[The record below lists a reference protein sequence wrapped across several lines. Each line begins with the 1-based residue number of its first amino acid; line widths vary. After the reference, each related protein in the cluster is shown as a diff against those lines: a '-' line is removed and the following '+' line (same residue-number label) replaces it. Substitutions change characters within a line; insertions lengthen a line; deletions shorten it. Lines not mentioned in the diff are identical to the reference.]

1 MSSNDAS
8 RSWAEKHGG
17 VLQRLSPAAGEV
29 GRKLA
34 LADRNLERARRAL
47 ADGDPDAAI
56 ITAEAAI
63 VNAADAVLARDGL
76 RLRGKTGSHEARSD
90 YRGLPAEFAEE
101 ARVIRAARR
110 ARNTALYDE
119 ADRVPESMAADAIRA
134 AERLTEA
141 ARHATTG
148 PGSSNSRP

>member
-8 RSWAEKHGG
+8 RRWAEKHAG
-17 VLQRLSPAAGEV
+17 VLQRLPPAADDV

-34 LADRNLERARRAL
+34 LADRNLGRARRAL
-47 ADGDPDAAI
+47 ADGDPDAAVVS
-56 ITAEAAI
+56 AEAAI

-90 YRGLPAEFAEE
+90 YPGLPAEFAEE

-119 ADRVPESMAADAIRA
+119 ADRVPEGMAADTIRT
-134 AERLTEA
+134 AERLTQA
-141 ARHATTG
+141 ARRATAAS
-148 PGSSNSRP
+148 GS